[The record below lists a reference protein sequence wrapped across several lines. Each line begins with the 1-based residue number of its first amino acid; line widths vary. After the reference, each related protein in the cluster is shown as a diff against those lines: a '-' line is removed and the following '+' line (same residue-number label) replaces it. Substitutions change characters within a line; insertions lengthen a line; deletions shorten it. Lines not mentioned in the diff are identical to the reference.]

1 MFHDEEVKE
10 RSENVSERERERG
23 GVEKERER
31 EGLKRVIDSGSAL
44 ATEG

>member
-10 RSENVSERERERG
+10 RSENVSERERG